1 MAELSRAAWVE
12 IDLDAI
18 AHNVRMTRD
27 LIGAGVKLFACVKA
41 DAFGLGLVPVS
52 RMVARAGVD
61 GLTVSDASEAAA
73 LRAAGISL
81 PILLYAGVLP
91 EQAAAVAA
99 LDGVIATVHDMHSLA
114 AFAAAGR
121 PVTVFLKI
129 GCRGGRYGF
138 TMETLGAAL
147 EAARRA
153 PALRVKGLYTNLSSP
168 EDRAFTTAQAE
179 EFKRARAEAVRCG
192 FTDLEMLAASSRIL
206 LGYPEMRHTA
216 VDPGRLLLGFLA
228 EPWAGMA
235 PMRPAL
241 HAVKSRV
248 AQIQHYRV
256 GSVVE
261 GVQAS
266 GEPLRLEKDLR
277 VAVLPIGYADG
288 FRSNGPFAEVLICG
302 HRAPVL
308 GPLGVESMVIDVS
321 AVPQAE
327 VGTEAVLLGQQG
339 SQRITLSELA
349 AALALPMS
357 ELFFRLTRNA
367 RKVYSGEG
375 GRMASDESTRSANGL
390 CASSS

>member
-1 MAELSRAAWVE
+1 
-12 IDLDAI
+12 
-18 AHNVRMTRD
+18 
-27 LIGAGVKLFACVKA
+27 
-41 DAFGLGLVPVS
+41 
-52 RMVARAGVD
+52 
-61 GLTVSDASEAAA
+61 
-73 LRAAGISL
+73 
-81 PILLYAGVLP
+81 
-91 EQAAAVAA
+91 
-99 LDGVIATVHDMHSLA
+99 
-114 AFAAAGR
+114 
-121 PVTVFLKI
+121 
-129 GCRGGRYGF
+129 
-138 TMETLGAAL
+138 
-147 EAARRA
+147 
-153 PALRVKGLYTNLSSP
+153 
-168 EDRAFTTAQAE
+168 
-179 EFKRARAEAVRCG
+179 
-192 FTDLEMLAASSRIL
+192 MLAASSRIL